1 MMLFALPREV
11 VFNFLSEWLSLNDLS
26 LLDSALTERAARQ
39 CFRDMLGEEQFVL
52 TQQHHGVVRDP
63 AGLDF
68 IFRRGVR
75 VQAIEVHG
83 GVDGYFNVPERAE
96 LFLQHLELRGQ
107 SLRFCESHWLLSG
120 VLRGMVGARP
130 ALEELK
136 TSFRLVDEEDEADGR
151 EGNPPFLGLVQALS
165 GTLRR
170 LTLKGTD
177 YKQHSAASAA
187 VMFAGA
193 EHTLHELSIESVDD
207 DAALAA
213 LCRCNNQLRK
223 LQVTT
228 VCNAGNEG
236 LRAIAGCP
244 LLQHLRIDSYGA
256 VILFAEVDDVSP
268 GMLALARGLS
278 HLQCFEYKCDGLFP
292 PAGLRALARHC
303 PQLQEVSIANALQ
316 LDEGSIVE
324 LCRSAAGALRK
335 LCLAGA
341 ALLGDSAVAAVA
353 LHCPHIEQLALR
365 GMREAT
371 EEAYVLLKGCS
382 KLKNLSLQVPITE
395 SGAGAIAD
403 NCPELEVL
411 MFTGSAVCNDAA
423 VRVLLAGCPKLR
435 ELNVSYGNG
444 EGPALAALGVTEG
457 VQALISERGISV
469 GRAFLRGWF

>member
-39 CFRDMLGEEQFVL
+39 CFLDILGDEQFVIS
-52 TQQHHGVVRDP
+52 QQHYGVVSDP

-75 VQAIEVHG
+75 VQAILF
-83 GVDGYFNVPERAE
+83 DGYLDLPGRAE

-382 KLKNLSLQVPITE
+382 KLKSLSLQVAITE
-395 SGAGAIAD
+395 SGAAAIAD
-403 NCPELEVL
+403 NCPQLEVL
-411 MFTGSAVCNDAA
+411 TFAGSACNDAA
-423 VRVLLAGCPKLR
+423 VLVLLARCARLR
-435 ELNVSYGNG
+435 ELNVCFGIKNG
-444 EGPALAALGVTEG
+444 AEAALGVTEG
-457 VQALISERGISV
+457 VLALIRERGISV
-469 GRAFLRGWF
+469 GREPLSWF